1 MSVHQVS
8 TQINIIG
15 ADKKSA
21 IVFANVGVS
30 PLPASAGQVVTTTK
44 SATGSATVATHGTVS
59 GSTVVF
65 DSPA

>member
-1 MSVHQVS
+1 MPVQNSTQVS
-8 TQINIIG
+8 VVG

-21 IVFANVGVS
+21 IVFANVGVT
-30 PLPASAGQVVTTTK
+30 PLPASAGVAVTAAKSGGQAVV
-44 SATGSATVATHGTVS
+44 HGTVS